1 MITKLA
7 EKLNKDEQVKTFDN
21 SRPVRSLIEAKK
33 ADHVF
38 NHAKLREK
46 NATSQRMK
54 SDKFTLLKHFKD
66 KSPTNAQNR
75 MAMNEAKARAKV
87 GFSPSK
93 TQYFNINRFMR

>member
-21 SRPVRSLIEAKK
+21 ARPVRSLIEAKK

-46 NATSQRMK
+46 NATS
-54 SDKFTLLKHFKD
+54 
-66 KSPTNAQNR
+66 
-75 MAMNEAKARAKV
+75 
-87 GFSPSK
+87 
-93 TQYFNINRFMR
+93 